1 MQDDS
6 TTNDSCESSENHH
19 IKSLYTRRKIDIT
32 KIKKQLNQSS
42 SHGLCGSHNL
52 GNTCF
57 MNSAIACLSNTI
69 DLTTYFLTK
78 EFLND
83 INKENE
89 RGMKGKLANEWYHL
103 LFQYWVEHSRV
114 GEPSDFKKIIS
125 KKAKRFKGYEQQDSN
140 EFMTIFLDYL
150 NEDLNKTT
158 KAPYEE
164 IEEQKVNEKDIDCAQ
179 RFWKLYLKR
188 NDSIITDL
196 FSGQFKSTISCPDC
210 QYISIT
216 YDAFNTLILPIAKKS
231 YKIKTVNQIIYYIP
245 KYSMKST
252 IKIMFN
258 INKKLQFKDVSN
270 ELNKIKEFKEL
281 GYESKKLNFMEISE
295 KYLNQFCNDDDI
307 VNKNKNFIFC
317 SEEDEKYKTF
327 LPLYITTTN
336 FQELSAYPRLLY
348 VDKTM
353 SLEDFKMRIYFFAR
367 HYISNPFGLKNDEDE
382 FKQMFNDYYRGDSND
397 VNKIISYMEKE
408 YEEIF
413 INPNEEKKDIIKKF
427 MKDIPFSFSLRG
439 KQKSID
445 LLEIKTLENK
455 LNELGISIE
464 GNTDVEKIINL
475 IENNIFQ
482 LFLIFKK
489 RSSYIEISSLKFNL
503 CSNIKTQKYIEEEN
517 SVRYNITLDDCFE
530 LFQEE
535 EILDSG
541 NEWYCRKC
549 KQFKRAKK
557 KLELFYLPKIFI
569 ICLKRFSTE
578 SHYSRKNEKLVEF
591 PINNLDMKKFICG
604 PDKDNVKYDLFA
616 VNQHYGSCYSG
627 HYTAICK
634 NFDYWYEYND
644 SHVSLASENDIVNPA
659 AYVLFYRRQTD

>member
-6 TTNDSCESSENHH
+6 TNNDSSESLENHH
-19 IKSLYTRRKIDIT
+19 SKSLYTRRKIDIT
-32 KIKKQLNQSS
+32 KIKKLLNKSS

-78 EFLND
+78 EFIND

-103 LFQYWVEHSRV
+103 LYQYWIEHSRV
-114 GEPSDFKKIIS
+114 GEPSDFKKVIS

-140 EFMTIFLDYL
+140 EFMIIFLDYL

-164 IEEQKVNEKDIDCAQ
+164 IQEQKDNEKDIDCAK
-179 RFWKLYLKR
+179 RFWKFHLMR

-196 FSGQFKSTISCPDC
+196 FSGQYKSTISCPDC
-210 QYISIT
+210 KYISIT
-216 YDAFNTLILPIAKKS
+216 YDAFNNLILPIPKKS
-231 YKIKTVNQIIYYIP
+231 YKKKNVNQIIFYIP
-245 KYSMKST
+245 KYSMKCT

-258 INKKLQFKDVSN
+258 INKKLQYKDVSN
-270 ELNKIKEFKEL
+270 ELNKINDFKEL

-295 KYLNQFCNDDDI
+295 KNLNQFLKDDDI
-307 VNKNKNFIFC
+307 LSKNKNFVFC
-317 SEEDEKYKTF
+317 SEEDEKYKTII
-327 LPLYITTTN
+327 PLYITTN
-336 FQELSAYPRLLY
+336 NLQDLSAYPRMLY
-348 VDKTM
+348 VDKKM
-353 SLEDFKMRIYFFAR
+353 SLDEFKMRIYFFAR
-367 HYISNPFGLKNDEDE
+367 HYITNPFGLKNDEDE
-382 FKQMFNDYYRGDSND
+382 FKHMFNDYYRGESND
-397 VNKIISYMEKE
+397 VEKIISYMEKE

-413 INPNEEKKDIIKKF
+413 INPNEDKKDLIKKF
-427 MKDIPFSFSLRG
+427 LKDIPFSFLLYREH
-439 KQKSID
+439 KSID
-445 LLEIKTLENK
+445 ILDVINLEDNLNK
-455 LNELGISIE
+455 LGISIE
-464 GNTDVEKIINL
+464 GETDVEKIINL
-475 IENNIFQ
+475 IQNDVFK
-482 LFLIFKK
+482 LFLMFKK

-503 CSNIKTQKYIEEEN
+503 CSNIKTQKYIEEEK
-517 SVRYNITLDDCFE
+517 SGKIDITLDDCFD

-541 NEWYCRKC
+541 NEWYCSKC
-549 KQFKRAKK
+549 KKFKNAKK

-578 SHYSRKNEKLVEF
+578 NRYSNKNEKFVDF
-591 PINNLDMKKFICG
+591 PINNMDMKNFICG

-634 NFDYWYEYND
+634 NFERWYEYND
-644 SHVSLASENDIVNPA
+644 SHVSVASEDDIVNPY